1 MQEPHF
7 KTYLMRTTIV
17 KNVRNLFQK
26 QFMVR
31 VPKNSADLEKDL
43 GLNRFEMNE
52 LFDSIE
58 HLFKIQLE
66 DEETQSIHTVKDLVY
81 CVERKQHA
89 L

>member
-66 DEETQSIHTVKDLVY
+66 ESETQSIHTVKDLVY

-89 L
+89 M